1 MCGATGNGRPNAVA
15 KQAARFAV
23 VACRIRSARPQ
34 GSGQGWGGKRGSHL
48 GLFMVC
54 WGPLSV
60 LKKKTALVIGRLVA
74 ENNAF
79 AWKPLQCIW
88 TEPKST

>member
-1 MCGATGNGRPNAVA
+1 MCAAAGNGRPNA
-15 KQAARFAV
+15 

-54 WGPLSV
+54 WG
-60 LKKKTALVIGRLVA
+60 RLPANVVHNSLCGEGMERESA
-74 ENNAF
+74 SAR
-79 AWKPLQCIW
+79 P
-88 TEPKST
+88 